1 MVPFH
6 FVWMIGFL
14 FMLVVV
20 IGVVLLLTGA
30 FRSRPLS
37 PATAPPMGETPL
49 QILDRRF
56 AAGEIDAEE
65 YQRARDLLGGGGKS

>member
-1 MVPFH
+1 MVAFH
-6 FVWMIGFL
+6 FAWMIGFL

-20 IGVVLLLTGA
+20 IGVVLLLIVA